1 LEVIM
6 RPREPETPADRS
18 VLLFL
23 CGDVM
28 LGRGIDQ
35 ILPYPGGPWLHEAY
49 MRSALEYVRLA
60 EAANGVVPRTVP
72 FDYVWGDALPE
83 LARAQPQARI
93 VNLETSV
100 TKSGAHLPKGI
111 NYKMS
116 PENIGVLTA
125 AAIDCCV
132 LANNHVLDFGR
143 NGLIETLDTLHRA
156 GIKTAGAGCDLVE
169 AQTPAVIGLEGGA
182 RVLVF
187 ALGHRS
193 SGIPRD
199 WAAGAD
205 IPGVDLI
212 TDFSDRTLA
221 GLAERARSARRAR
234 DLLIASIHSGG
245 NWGYGIGDA
254 ERDFARGLVDI
265 GFNIVHG
272 HSSHHPKAIEVYRD
286 QLILYGCGDFLND
299 YEGISGHEEYRGD
312 LSLMYLPRLCAATGR
327 LIDLHLVPF
336 KIARF
341 QLHCASAADAAWL
354 QRRLSLESQTFG
366 VAIALD
372 SDGVLSAQWG

>member
-1 LEVIM
+1 M
-6 RPREPETPADRS
+6 RPRGPETSAGRS

-35 ILPYPGGPWLHEAY
+35 ILPYPGDPWLHETY
-49 MRSALEYVRLA
+49 MRSALEYLRLA
-60 EAANGVVPRTVP
+60 EAANGVIPRASP
-72 FDYVWGDALPE
+72 FDYVWGEALSE
-83 LARAQPQARI
+83 LAHAQPQARI
-93 VNLETSV
+93 INLETSI
-100 TKSGAHLPKGI
+100 TKSAAYLPKGI

-132 LANNHVLDFGR
+132 LANNHALDFGR
-143 NGLIETLDTLHRA
+143 DGLIETLDTLHRA
-156 GIKTAGAGCDLVE
+156 GIESAGAGRTLAE
-169 AQTPAVIGLEGGA
+169 AETPAIIELPGGG

-187 ALGHRS
+187 AFGHRS

-199 WAAGAD
+199 WVAGTD
-205 IPGVDLI
+205 TPGVNLI
-212 TDFSDRTLA
+212 ADFSARTRA
-221 GLAERARSARRAR
+221 GLAERVRSARKAG
-234 DLLIASIHSGG
+234 DLLIASIHWGG
-245 NWGYGIGDA
+245 NWGYQIGDA
-254 ERDFARGLVDI
+254 ERDFARGLVDM

-327 LIDLHLVPF
+327 LIDLRLVPF

-341 QLHCASAADAAWL
+341 ELHRASAADADWL
-354 QRRLSLESQTFG
+354 LHRLDAVYQPLG
-366 VAIALD
+366 VATSLNR
-372 SDGVLSAQWG
+372 DGTFSVHWR

>member
-1 LEVIM
+1 M
-6 RPREPETPADRS
+6 RPREPETPAGRS

-35 ILPYPGGPWLHEAY
+35 ILPYPGDPCLHEAH

-60 EAANGVVPRTVP
+60 ETANGVVPRTVP

-100 TKSGAHLPKGI
+100 TKSGAHLAKGI

-143 NGLIETLDTLHRA
+143 DGLIETLDTLRRA

-169 AQTPAVIGLEGGA
+169 AQAPAIIGLKGGA
-182 RVLVF
+182 RVQVF

-199 WAAGAD
+199 WAARVD

-212 TDFSDRTLA
+212 ADFSDRTLT
-221 GLAERARSARRAR
+221 GLAERARSARQAG
-234 DLLIASIHSGG
+234 DLLIASLHWGS
-245 NWGYGIGDA
+245 NWGYEIGHA
-254 ERDFARGLVDI
+254 ERSFARGLVDL
-265 GFNIVHG
+265 GFDVVHG

-286 QLILYGCGDFLND
+286 RLILYGCGDFVND
-299 YEGISGHEEYRGD
+299 YEGISGHAEYRGD
-312 LSLMYLPRLCAATGR
+312 LSLMYLPRLCTATGR
-327 LIDLHLVPF
+327 LIDLRLVPF
-336 KIARF
+336 KIAR
-341 QLHCASAADAAWL
+341 LELKRASIADAAWL
-354 QRRLSLESQTFG
+354 QERLDVQSRPLG
-366 VAIALD
+366 VGLALD
-372 SDGVLSAQWG
+372 NDGALSVYWR